1 MTPVVHT
8 KAVVK
13 TCTYSVGVGWR
24 VRLGHGR
31 NSGVGGGR
39 NVAWDLVH
47 GAKRGGHY
55 IENMVGG
62 EDTTEAG

>member
-1 MTPVVHT
+1 MVHT

-13 TCTYSVGVGWR
+13 TCTCSVGVGWR

-47 GAKRGGHY
+47 GAKRGGGHY